1 DNKPFTP
8 KYHLKMASS
17 PLNEGDFVMVTGYP
31 GRTNRHRLPREVDF
45 TFNWEHGAVVKAV
58 GESIDLIKAETA
70 GRRDAEIKMA

>member
-1 DNKPFTP
+1 SFYRAYVGPDGKPADYSKDNKPFTP

-45 TFNWEHGAVVKAV
+45 TFNWEHGAVVKA
-58 GESIDLIKAETA
+58 
-70 GRRDAEIKMA
+70 